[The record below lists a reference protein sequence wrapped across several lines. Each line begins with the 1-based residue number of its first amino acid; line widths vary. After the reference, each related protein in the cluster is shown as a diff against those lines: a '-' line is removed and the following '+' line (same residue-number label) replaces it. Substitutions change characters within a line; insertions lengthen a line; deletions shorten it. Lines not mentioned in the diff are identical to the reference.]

1 MANEF
6 YTLIVVPHAKAR
18 FRKFQVSVRLTKW
31 VLGALVFLA
40 VALLGIVVHYTWI
53 NVQVAELKRLRGEN
67 LALAA
72 KARAYEDNAGRLQER
87 VLTLQD
93 MVTKL
98 GLMAGVEESL
108 PDARLGGVGGLSRL
122 ETTAPSLDIAASLQD
137 MDQTVSALTEKSSRL
152 QAFFE
157 DQQVLLAATPSIWPV
172 RGYLSAS
179 FGNRKDPFTGMPD
192 FHPGIDIS
200 TPRGT
205 PVMAPADGVVTF
217 RGVRGAYGKAL
228 VVDHGYGI
236 VTRYAH
242 LDGYNVRPGQRVHRG
257 DVLAFVGN
265 TGRSTAPH
273 LHYEV
278 WVNDQ
283 LRNPIKYILDEYRA
297 FLR

>member
-31 VLGALVFLA
+31 VLGAVSVLAIALV
-40 VALLGIVVHYTWI
+40 GILVHYTWMS
-53 NVQVAELKRLRGEN
+53 VQVAEIKRLRGEN
-67 LALAA
+67 LALATKA
-72 KARAYEDNAGRLQER
+72 KAYEENAGRLQQR
-87 VLTLQD
+87 VLALQSI
-93 MVTKL
+93 VTKL
-98 GLMAGVEESL
+98 GLMAGVEDSAPE
-108 PDARLGGVGGLSRL
+108 PQIGGVGGLTRL
-122 ETTAPSLDIAASLQD
+122 ETTAPSLDMAASLEG
-137 MDQTVSALTEKSSRL
+137 MDQTVSALTEKSQQL
-152 QAFFE
+152 QTFFQ
-157 DQQVLLAATPSIWPV
+157 DQRQVLASTPSIWPV
-172 RGYLSAS
+172 RGYLSAG

-205 PVMAPADGVVTF
+205 KVVAPADGVVIFT
-217 RGVRGAYGKAL
+217 GKKGGYGNAI
-228 VVDHGYGI
+228 VIDHGYGI

-242 LDGYNVRPGQRVHRG
+242 LDGFNVHPGQRVRRG
-257 DVLAFVGN
+257 DVIGFVGS

-283 LRNPIKYILDEYRA
+283 TRNPVQFIIDEYRS
-297 FLR
+297 FG

>member
-31 VLGALVFLA
+31 VLGAMGFLA
-40 VALLGIVVHYTWI
+40 IALVGILIHYTWMS
-53 NVQVAELKRLRGEN
+53 VQVAEIKRLRGEN
-67 LALAA
+67 LALATKA
-72 KARAYEDNAGRLQER
+72 KAYEENAGRLQQR
-87 VLTLQD
+87 VLALQSI
-93 MVTKL
+93 VTKL
-98 GLMAGVEESL
+98 GLMAGVEESV
-108 PDARLGGVGGLSRL
+108 PESQIGGVGGLTRL
-122 ETTAPSLDIAASLQD
+122 ETTAPSLDMAASLEG
-137 MDQTVSALTEKSSRL
+137 MDHTVSALTEKSEQL
-152 QAFFE
+152 QTYFQ
-157 DQQVLLAATPSIWPV
+157 DQRQVLASTPSIWPV
-172 RGYLSAS
+172 RGYLSAA

-205 PVMAPADGVVTF
+205 KVVAPADGVVIFT
-217 RGVRGAYGKAL
+217 GKKGGYGNAI
-228 VVDHGYGI
+228 VIDHGYGI

-242 LDGYNVRPGQRVHRG
+242 LDGFNVRPGQRVRRG
-257 DVLAFVGN
+257 DVIGFVGS

-283 LRNPIKYILDEYRA
+283 TRNPVQFIIDEYRS
-297 FLR
+297 FG

>member
-18 FRKFQVSVRLTKW
+18 FRKFQVSVLLTKW
-31 VLGALVFLA
+31 VLGALGFLA
-40 VALLGIVVHYTWI
+40 VGLVAIVAHYTWI
-53 NVQVAELKRLRGEN
+53 NVEVAELKRLRGEN

-72 KARAYEDNAGRLQER
+72 KAKAYEENAGRLQAR
-87 VLTLQD
+87 VLTLQG

-108 PDARLGGVGGLSRL
+108 PEAGLGGVGGTTRL
-122 ETTAPSLDIAASLQD
+122 ETAAPSLDIGASLQD

-157 DQQVLLAATPSIWPV
+157 DQQVLLASTPSIWPV

-192 FHPGIDIS
+192 FHPGIDVS

-205 PVMAPADGVVTF
+205 QIIAPADGVVTY
-217 RGVRGAYGKAL
+217 RGRRGAYGNAL

-242 LDGYNVRPGQRVHRG
+242 LDGFDTRPGQRVRRG
-257 DVLAFVGN
+257 DVIGFVGN
-265 TGRSTAPH
+265 SGRSTAPH

-278 WVNDQ
+278 WVDDQ
-283 LRNPIKYILDEYRA
+283 LRNPITFILDEYRS
-297 FLR
+297 FR

>member
-31 VLGALVFLA
+31 VLASLAVMALALV
-40 VALLGIVVHYTWI
+40 GIVVHYTWI
-53 NVQVAELKRLRGEN
+53 SVEVAELKRLRGEN
-67 LALAA
+67 LALAT
-72 KARAYEDNAGRLQER
+72 KARAYEENAGRLQAR
-87 VLTLQD
+87 VLTLQN
-93 MVTKL
+93 MVAKL

-108 PDARLGGVGGLSRL
+108 PEAGVGGVGGLSSL
-122 ETTAPSLDIAASLQD
+122 ETTAPSVDIAASLQGI
-137 MDQTVSALTEKSSRL
+137 DQTVSALTEKSSRL

-157 DQQVLLAATPSIWPV
+157 DQQELLAATPSIWPV

-205 PVMAPADGVVTF
+205 KIVAPADGVVVF
-217 RGVRGAYGKAL
+217 VGRKRGYGKAL
-228 VVDHGYGI
+228 VINHGYGV
-236 VTRYAH
+236 VTRYGH
-242 LDGYNVRPGQRVHRG
+242 LDGHNVRTGQRVRRG
-257 DVLAFVGN
+257 DVIAFVGN

-278 WVNDQ
+278 WLNDQ
-283 LRNPIKYILDEYRA
+283 LRNPIEFILDEYRS
-297 FLR
+297 FG

>member
-40 VALLGIVVHYTWI
+40 LALVAIVAHYTWI
-53 NVQVAELKRLRGEN
+53 NVEVAELKRLRGEN

-72 KARAYEDNAGRLQER
+72 KARAYEENAGRLQER
-87 VLTLQD
+87 VLTLQS

-108 PDARLGGVGGLSRL
+108 PEARVGGVGGLSRL
-122 ETTAPSLDIAASLQD
+122 ETTAPSLDIAGSLQD

-152 QAFFE
+152 QAFFT

-192 FHPGIDIS
+192 FHPGIDVS

-205 PVMAPADGVVTF
+205 PIVAPAEGVVTF

-242 LDGYNVRPGQRVHRG
+242 LDGYDVRPGQRVRRG
-257 DVLAFVGN
+257 DVLGFVGN

-283 LRNPIKYILDEYRA
+283 LRNPIKYILDEYRS
-297 FLR
+297 FR

>member
-31 VLGALVFLA
+31 VLGALGVLA
-40 VALLGIVVHYTWI
+40 LALVAIVVHYTWI
-53 NVQVAELKRLRGEN
+53 NVEVAELKRLRGEN

-72 KARAYEDNAGRLQER
+72 KARAYEENAGRLQAR
-87 VLTLQD
+87 VLTLQN

-108 PDARLGGVGGLSRL
+108 PEAGLGGVGGTTRL
-122 ETTAPSLDIAASLQD
+122 ETTAPSLDIAGSLQD

-157 DQQVLLAATPSIWPV
+157 DQQVLLASTPSIWPV

-205 PVMAPADGVVTF
+205 RVVAPADGVVTF
-217 RGVRGAYGKAL
+217 RGNRGAYGKAL
-228 VVDHGYGI
+228 VLDHGYGI
-236 VTRYAH
+236 VSRYAH
-242 LDGYNVRPGQRVHRG
+242 LDGYEVRPGQRVRRG
-257 DVLAFVGN
+257 DVIAFVGN

-278 WVNDQ
+278 WVDDQ
-283 LRNPIKYILDEYRA
+283 LRNPITFILDEYRS
-297 FLR
+297 FR

>member
-31 VLGALVFLA
+31 VLGALGVLA
-40 VALLGIVVHYTWI
+40 VALVAIVAHYTWI
-53 NVQVAELKRLRGEN
+53 NVEVAELKRLRGEN

-72 KARAYEDNAGRLQER
+72 KARAYEENAGRLQAR
-87 VLTLQD
+87 VLTLQG

-108 PDARLGGVGGLSRL
+108 PEAGLGGVGGTTRL
-122 ETTAPSLDIAASLQD
+122 ETAAPSLDIGASLQD

-152 QAFFE
+152 QAFFA
-157 DQQVLLAATPSIWPV
+157 DQQVLLASTPSIWPV

-192 FHPGIDIS
+192 FHPGIDVS

-205 PVMAPADGVVTF
+205 QVIAPADGVVTY
-217 RGVRGAYGKAL
+217 RGRRGAYGNAL

-242 LDGYNVRPGQRVHRG
+242 LDGYNTRPGQRVRRG
-257 DVLAFVGN
+257 DVIGFVGN
-265 TGRSTAPH
+265 SGRSTAPH

-278 WVNDQ
+278 WVDDQ
-283 LRNPIKYILDEYRA
+283 LRNPIKFILDEYRS
-297 FLR
+297 FR

>member
-18 FRKFQVSVRLTKW
+18 FRKFQVSVRLTRW
-31 VLGALVFLA
+31 VMASLGVLALALV
-40 VALLGIVVHYTWI
+40 GIVTHYTWI
-53 NVQVAELKRLRGEN
+53 SVEVAELKRLRGEN

-72 KARAYEDNAGRLQER
+72 KARAYEENAGRLQAR
-87 VLTLQD
+87 VLTLQN

-98 GLMAGVEESL
+98 GLMAGVEDSL
-108 PDARLGGVGGLSRL
+108 PDERLGGVGGLSSL
-122 ETTAPSLDIAASLQD
+122 ETTAPSVDVASSLQD
-137 MDQTVSALTEKSSRL
+137 IDQTVAALTEKSSRL

-200 TPRGT
+200 TPRGQKI
-205 PVMAPADGVVTF
+205 VAPADGVVAF
-217 RGVRGAYGKAL
+217 VGRKKGYGKAL
-228 VVDHGYGI
+228 VINHGFGV
-236 VTRYAH
+236 VTRYGH
-242 LDGYNVRPGQRVHRG
+242 LDGWDVRPGQRVRRG
-257 DVLAFVGN
+257 DVVAFVGN

-283 LRNPIKYILDEYRA
+283 LRNPIEFILDEYRS
-297 FLR
+297 FG

>member
-31 VLGALVFLA
+31 VLGAMGVLAIALV
-40 VALLGIVVHYTWI
+40 GILVHYTWMS
-53 NVQVAELKRLRGEN
+53 VQVAEIKRLRGEN
-67 LALAA
+67 LALAT
-72 KARAYEDNAGRLQER
+72 KARAYEENAGRLQQR
-87 VLTLQD
+87 VLALQSI
-93 MVTKL
+93 VTKL
-98 GLMAGVEESL
+98 GLMAGVEES
-108 PDARLGGVGGLSRL
+108 PPEPQIGGVGGVTRL
-122 ETTAPSLDIAASLQD
+122 EATAPSLDMAASLEG
-137 MDQTVSALTEKSSRL
+137 MDQTVSALTQKSQRL
-152 QAFFE
+152 QTFFQ
-157 DQQVLLAATPSIWPV
+157 DQRQVLASTPSIWPV
-172 RGYLSAS
+172 RGYLSAA

-205 PVMAPADGVVTF
+205 KVVAPADGVVVF
-217 RGVRGAYGKAL
+217 VGKKGGYGNA
-228 VVDHGYGI
+228 VVIDHGYGI

-242 LDGYNVRPGQRVHRG
+242 LDGFNVRPGQRVRRG
-257 DVLAFVGN
+257 EVIGFVGS

-283 LRNPIKYILDEYRA
+283 TRNPIQFIIDEYRS
-297 FLR
+297 FG